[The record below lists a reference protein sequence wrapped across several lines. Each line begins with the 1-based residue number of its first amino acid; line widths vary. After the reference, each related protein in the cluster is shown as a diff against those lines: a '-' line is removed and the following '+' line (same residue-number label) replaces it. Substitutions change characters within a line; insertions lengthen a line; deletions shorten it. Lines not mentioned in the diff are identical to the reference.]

1 MSRHRHSCSG
11 TSTPKL
17 PYRKISGAIQMS
29 KNKGIEVKLSRNRLV
44 ISIGVYALAD
54 AAAMHEAFWD
64 GVSGPDVPTIPVTNP
79 RVFAE
84 AVMEALLDEDEEGS
98 TAVHNL
104 LDKAMYDAV
113 EQGCEGVDHDAM
125 DAANLRRFGRSDG
138 E

>member
-1 MSRHRHSCSG
+1 
-11 TSTPKL
+11 
-17 PYRKISGAIQMS
+17 
-29 KNKGIEVKLSRNRLV
+29 
-44 ISIGVYALAD
+44 
-54 AAAMHEAFWD
+54 
-64 GVSGPDVPTIPVTNP
+64 
-79 RVFAE
+79 
-84 AVMEALLDEDEEGS
+84 MEALLDEDEEGS